1 MRFDSDQRAA
11 ITATGNAVVSAGAG
25 SGKTS
30 VLTRRYLRLVTEE
43 RLRVGEILALTFT
56 RKAAAEMYER
66 IYRELLEQTDDAFV
80 REQLADFDSAVISTL
95 DSFCSGIARN
105 GCARFGVPTTF
116 VIDER
121 SLQEMAEQLALA
133 FLSEHSDDPVVADLI
148 RLNSFTSLWKDGLA
162 SLAVNHFSVADDREL
177 ASYLPEQNRFLVGEH
192 ARLAASLRRVLEAIA
207 ALDPDGPKCV
217 RDAQAV
223 VDALDLDRTLPDPD
237 EVEGDR
243 SAAER
248 VAGELAAIDR
258 MHKRCAGSK
267 HPDVPLYTGYLSEAK
282 DLAARLVVATHT
294 LARWNDAERL
304 TGLLER
310 FRERVVSEKRRL
322 ALLSYHDVT
331 RLAIRTL
338 AEDTALRSF
347 YKNRFRA
354 IMIDEFQDNN
364 DEQKELLYLVAER
377 PGVTSTG
384 VPPAAALD
392 PGKLFFVG
400 DEKQSIYRFRG
411 ADVAVFRT
419 LAAELAR
426 PSAVTDGTAEAPGAA
441 PGASAPGVSG
451 PETDL
456 RLGANYRSEPG
467 LIAFFNELFSR
478 VFADAEHDY
487 EARFEPL
494 RSRDATAGVKPR
506 VELWRLE
513 QRESGDALHLDDTD
527 AEAYHIA
534 SWIRTVVDGNALN
547 VRADDGEVRPAGY
560 ADVAILMRSSSNQIR
575 LERMLRLFGIPY
587 VSQAARSLFLEAPVN
602 DIYQVLQLV
611 TYPNDRVAYA
621 GYLRSPLVGLSDQ
634 GIVRQL
640 LHEEHLLGEVAGHT
654 PDDLGRLEL
663 ARERYAELCVL
674 ADSRPITE
682 LLHTIWYEWGYRYHL
697 LRREQYVPY
706 LEYYDL
712 FWELAHTFESEGLA
726 AFVDEVRRHVGQ
738 NEKLDELEIIRGE
751 AEGVHIMTI
760 HKSKGLEFP
769 VVIVANAGNR
779 GRNDSVSAQPFY
791 WSDTRGLAFNT
802 GVLPPG
808 SVREKAANYLYMHEL
823 EERKAQ
829 DRAELK
835 RLLYVASTRAESHL
849 VFSGVLRDDDRSLMG
864 ILSPAFDEARQA
876 LGDSDGLT
884 VSVRDLEPVLV
895 EEERQAR
902 RSEAHRDMG
911 TLAAVYASTPVVDRA
926 FPRVEWTATTL
937 NAAARGAAAGAQG
950 SSGARVAAPAAS
962 ALAVD
967 AVIEEHDLA
976 ALFGTYCHYCIE
988 HGDGLPRSGA
998 PDPSELPVS
1007 VRVPDRVPPRDRET
1021 FYRDGADLAR
1031 GFLSSETAVRLAD
1044 AQSVDHE
1051 VAFLLDARALDPA
1064 LLAGLE
1070 TAEGERP
1077 VPRIVRGQIDLLA
1090 EFDDRVLVVDFKTD
1104 RELDPGHYR
1113 TQMAVYRAA
1122 AAALSG
1128 KPVDVELFDLRRA
1141 GPVRVSF

>member
-1 MRFDSDQRAA
+1 
-11 ITATGNAVVSAGAG
+11 
-25 SGKTS
+25 
-30 VLTRRYLRLVTEE
+30 
-43 RLRVGEILALTFT
+43 
-56 RKAAAEMYER
+56 
-66 IYRELLEQTDDAFV
+66 
-80 REQLADFDSAVISTL
+80 
-95 DSFCSGIARN
+95 
-105 GCARFGVPTTF
+105 
-116 VIDER
+116 
-121 SLQEMAEQLALA
+121 
-133 FLSEHSDDPVVADLI
+133 
-148 RLNSFTSLWKDGLA
+148 
-162 SLAVNHFSVADDREL
+162 
-177 ASYLPEQNRFLVGEH
+177 
-192 ARLAASLRRVLEAIA
+192 
-207 ALDPDGPKCV
+207 
-217 RDAQAV
+217 
-223 VDALDLDRTLPDPD
+223 
-237 EVEGDR
+237 
-243 SAAER
+243 
-248 VAGELAAIDR
+248 
-258 MHKRCAGSK
+258 MHKRCGTSK
-267 HPDVPLYTGYLSEAK
+267 HPEVPLYTEHLNEAK
-282 DLAARLVVATHT
+282 DLAARFAVATHT
-294 LARWNDAERL
+294 LARWDDAERL

-347 YKNRFRA
+347 YKDRFRA

-377 PGVTSTG
+377 SDVTSSG

-411 ADVAVFRT
+411 ADVSVFRT
-419 LAAELAR
+419 LATELAR
-426 PSAVTDGTAEAPGAA
+426 APDGDETADGGA
-441 PGASAPGVSG
+441 

-467 LIAFFNELFSR
+467 LIAFFNELFPL
-478 VFADAEHDY
+478 VFADPQRDY

-494 RSRDATAGVKPR
+494 GSRDATPGVTPR

-513 QRESGDALHLDDTD
+513 HRESGDTLHLDDTD

-534 SWIRTVVDGNALN
+534 SWIRSVVDGNALK

-602 DIYQVLQLV
+602 DIYQALQLV

-621 GYLRSPLVGLSDQ
+621 GYLRSPLVGLSDE

-640 LHEEHLLGEVAGHT
+640 LHEGELLGEVAGHT

-663 ARERYAELCVL
+663 ARERYAELCAL

-682 LLHTIWYEWGYRYHL
+682 LLHTIWYDWGYRYHL

-712 FWELAHTFESEGLA
+712 FWELAHTFESEGFA

-751 AEGVHIMTI
+751 ADGVQIMTV

-808 SVREKAANYLYMHEL
+808 SVREKAANYLYTHEL
-823 EERKAQ
+823 DERKAQ
-829 DRAELK
+829 EQAELK
-835 RLLYVASTRAESHL
+835 RLLYVAATRAESHL
-849 VFSGVLRDDDRSLMG
+849 VFSGILRGDERSLMG
-864 ILSPAFDEARQA
+864 ILSPAFDAALEA
-876 LGDSDGLT
+876 LGDADGLT
-884 VSVRDLEPVLV
+884 VSVRDLEAVPA

-902 RSEAHRDMG
+902 RSEARRDVE
-911 TLAAVYASTPVVDRA
+911 TLAVAYDSTPVVDRA
-926 FPRVEWTATTL
+926 FPRVEWTATAL
-937 NAAARGAAAGAQG
+937 NAAARGPRLAAAGEH
-950 SSGARVAAPAAS
+950 AS

-988 HGDGLPRSGA
+988 HDDELPPSGPPDPRGLP
-998 PDPSELPVS
+998 PS
-1007 VRVPDRVPPRDRET
+1007 VRLPDRVPAPDREA

-1031 GFLSSETAVRLAD
+1031 GFLASPVAARLAD
-1044 AQSVDHE
+1044 AKAVEHE

-1064 LLAGLE
+1064 LLAE
-1070 TAEGERP
+1070 PDA
-1077 VPRIVRGQIDLLA
+1077 RIVRGQIDLLA

-1104 RELDPGHYR
+1104 RELDPDHYR

-1141 GPVRVSF
+1141 SPVRVSF